1 MNFDKYDNSIFI
13 VKNGSKKG
21 IIKKIRKT
29 SKLLNIKVLSLTE
42 LKKKWYFDY
51 SKDAIYYV
59 SKKYSVISEVAKIYI
74 ENLYYAKEIDDEK
87 MSFLCS
93 LKKELDSNN
102 LLKTSPLFHKFM
114 HDKTIVLYDLDNVDS
129 FYKNIFNKLGKSNN
143 VIKYSTSE
151 EGTPKELYPASNMFE
166 EVAFVTSSIVKL
178 VKNGV
183 DINNIALANV
193 SDEYHFVIEK
203 TFKDF
208 NIPVVLP
215 NKSSIIGTIIV
226 KKFIE
231 LYSNNMSMVFEN
243 LSELVKDDADEKIY
257 QSLLNII
264 NDYSWC
270 DNYNNVKDMLLSDIA
285 KIKLPEKK
293 LKNAVRVI
301 DFLNDFIEEDT
312 HVFLINF
319 NQGVLPVDHKDEDY
333 LSDEL
338 KQKIGISTSIELNVK
353 DIAETQ
359 KKIRNTKNLVV
370 TYSKHSLSSELYISN
385 AYSDDLFIE
394 KQIDTDYTL
403 SNNYNKSLLT
413 SLLDN
418 YKKYGKVT
426 QDLNILYNHYKE
438 FDYCSY
444 NSEYKGIEKN
454 KIQDKLGNKLVLS
467 YTSMNTYYECAFK
480 YYLEYILKMNKF
492 EDSFQIVIGNIFH
505 KILSVAFTDDFD
517 FDYCW
522 NKTIEECDYTFSNME
537 KFFLDNLKQELM
549 LVIDTIN
556 NQLEYTT
563 LKNALYEEEVLV
575 EVDKNINLYFKG
587 FIDKILYKEED
598 GVTYVV
604 IIDYKTGNTDLS
616 LAGIPHGLNMQL
628 PVYIYLL
635 KNQKIIKN
643 VRIGG
648 FYLQRILDD
657 ITDREKR
664 LDSLKLIGYSNSDI
678 SVLSKVDSSYEN
690 SKVIKSLKTTSTG
703 FSSYSKLLSDNEM
716 DKLSCIVSEKIK
728 GAAENINDAKFD
740 INPKELDGKLVG
752 CNFCKYKDICFM
764 KNENIVKLKGITKEE
779 LFGGELDA

>member
-13 VKNGSKKG
+13 VKDGSKKG
-21 IIKKIRKT
+21 IIKKIRK
-29 SKLLNIKVLSLTE
+29 SHKLLNIKVYSLTE

-51 SKDAIYYV
+51 SKEAIYYV

-74 ENLYYAKEIDDEK
+74 ENLYYAKELDNEK
-87 MSFLCS
+87 MRFLCS

-129 FYKNIFNKLGKSNN
+129 FYKNIFNELGKSNN
-143 VIKYSTSE
+143 IIKYSTSE
-151 EGTPKELYPASNMFE
+151 DSTPKELYPASSKFE
-166 EVAFVTSSIVKL
+166 EIAFVASSIVKL
-178 VKNGV
+178 VKSGV
-183 DINNIALANV
+183 DINNIVLANV
-193 SDEYHFVIEK
+193 SDEYYFVIEK

-208 NIPVVLP
+208 NIPIVLP

-226 KKFIE
+226 KEFIE
-231 LYSNNMSMVFEN
+231 LYSNDMALVFEN
-243 LSELVKDDADEKIY
+243 LSKFVKDEADEEIY

-270 DNYNNVKDMLLSDIA
+270 DDYGDVKDMILSDIA
-285 KIKLPEKK
+285 KIKLPDKK

-301 DFLNDFIEEDT
+301 DFLNDYINDDT

-319 NQGVLPVDHKDEDY
+319 NQGALPVDHKDEDY

-385 AYSDDLFIE
+385 AYSGDLFIE

-444 NSEYKGIEKN
+444 NNKYKGIEKN

-492 EDSFQIVIGNIFH
+492 EDSFQIAIGNIFH

-517 FDYCW
+517 FDHHW
-522 NKTIEECDYTFSNME
+522 NRTVEECHYNFNNME
-537 KFFLDNLKQELM
+537 KFFLGNLKQELM

-616 LAGIPHGLNMQL
+616 LTGIPHGLNMQL

-635 KNQKIIKN
+635 KNQKKIKN

-657 ITDREKR
+657 IIDKEKR

-703 FSSYSKLLSDNEM
+703 FSTYSKLLSDNEM
-716 DKLSCIVSEKIK
+716 DKLSNIVFEKIK
-728 GAAENINDAKFD
+728 SAAENINASIFD